1 MKLLITLCFV
11 IGLCSG
17 AFGLKSDVFAQATCP
32 AVQDK
37 IDQVEQS
44 YNGLFLSLRLIKRYH
59 MQWFKDES

>member
-1 MKLLITLCFV
+1 MKIFVTLCFV

-17 AFGLKSDVFAQATCP
+17 AFGLKSDVFAQASCP

-44 YNGLFLSLRLIKRYH
+44 YNGLFL
-59 MQWFKDES
+59 F